1 MPSATKTQEKTTALP
16 STTALPDRLAHAKNF
31 ANELNDFR
39 LWKIKISYQRRWTA
53 KRRAEKADLA
63 HQHKAFL
70 KSTGPKTAAG
80 KARSAAN
87 ACRHGHYGREWREFH
102 SLLVAQRLFV
112 RAALLAAEIR
122 CSLARDMIDLRPM
135 LLDELLRR
143 LRDKLAAAG
152 VENPALDARILARQ
166 GGRFSDADLITG
178 GQAPLSADVVEIIQ
192 KMADRRAAGEPVSR
206 ILGGREFWGLPF
218 KVTKDTLD
226 PRSDTETLVAAA
238 LRAARDLRDG
248 EEGGLAAMAGG
259 ADLRILDLG
268 TGTGCIAISLL
279 TELPGATAVVV
290 DLNPGALAVARENA
304 LRHGVAGRMEFRLGS
319 WFAPVEE
326 NERFDLIV
334 SNPPYIPESDV
345 ESLAVEVRNHDP
357 LMALAGGK
365 DGLDPYKIILKDIK
379 KHLVCGGRALFEIG
393 KGQEKDLARLAAD
406 SMMNHLDSHTD
417 LAGIIRVVE
426 MGCGEK

>member
-1 MPSATKTQEKTTALP
+1 MPSATKRHSETGAGPSATAV
-16 STTALPDRLAHAKNF
+16 PDRLSHAKNF
-31 ANELNDFR
+31 ANELNESR
-39 LWKIKISYQRRWTA
+39 LWKIKISYQRRNTA
-53 KRRAEKADLA
+53 RARAKKADLV
-63 HQHKAFL
+63 HQHKPFL
-70 KSTGPKTAAG
+70 HSTGPKTAEG
-80 KARSAAN
+80 KARAAGN
-87 ACRHGHYGREWREFH
+87 ATKHGHFGREWCEFYA
-102 SLLVAQRLFV
+102 LLSAQRLFV
-112 RAALLAAEIR
+112 RATALEAEIR
-122 CSLARDMIDLRPM
+122 CSPARDMIDLRPM

-166 GGRFSDADLITG
+166 GGNFSDADLITG
-178 GQAPLSADVVEIIQ
+178 GQAPLPAEVVETIQ

-206 ILGGREFWGLPF
+206 ILGEREFWGLSF

-226 PRSDTETLVAAA
+226 PRPDTETLVAAA
-238 LRAARDLRDG
+238 LRAAGEMRAG
-248 EEGGLAAMAGG
+248 EEQGLAAIAGG
-259 ADLRILDLG
+259 PSLRILDLG

-290 DLNPGALAVARENA
+290 DLNPGALSVARENA
-304 LRHGVAGRMEFRLGS
+304 LRHGVAGRMEFRCGS
-319 WFAPVEE
+319 WLDPLRADES
-326 NERFDLIV
+326 FDLIV

-365 DGLDPYKIILKDIK
+365 DGLDPYKIILKDLK

-393 KGQEKDLARLAAD
+393 KGQEKDLARLVED
-406 SMMNHLDSHTD
+406 SMMTRIDSHTD
-417 LAGIIRVVE
+417 LGGIVRVVE